1 MTRRRRTKRGRPV
14 YAQCRVA
21 AEPRLG
27 QIKQERGYRKP
38 LLRAL
43 QKARRGGPGL
53 MRSRVSAIS

>member
-1 MTRRRRTKRGRPV
+1 MTR
-14 YAQCRVA
+14 

-27 QIKQERGYRKP
+27 QIKQARGYRKP